1 MTVTVIVT
9 RVQATNPHGM
19 HQINRSMELVTYT
32 TTLDLTFTLTLT
44 P

>member
-1 MTVTVIVT
+1 MTPSMTVTVIVT

-32 TTLDLTFTLTLT
+32 TTLNLYCS